1 MGFNSGKDNLT
12 DLEVDDGTLSVDASG
27 NKVGV
32 GTTSPSNVLQCNH
45 TGADG
50 DDGLLIVRSDSSTA
64 DTNLL
69 GGIGFDSTDGNVP
82 SSITEASAFIA
93 AYAAEAHGSGDKGGD
108 LVFGTSVINDDDDT
122 TSTEHMRILDSG
134 KVGIGTTSPKTK
146 LTVEGT
152 VTIKEQANADAD
164 TAAYGQLWVKNN
176 ATECQLYFTT
186 DTGDDIQITSGT
198 ALASSAGSTA
208 ADDIDSGDDAVS
220 IDTSSGN
227 ITVDSNAGSVVV
239 DGHTGVTVQSSN
251 SGDITLDSVADIVID
266 SAGGNIEF
274 KDAGTAQLLLDM
286 NTTAGE
292 QRIELEVDGDD
303 LVFYQYDGT
312 EVVRFTDGAAVEV
325 KDNLSLKSDASV
337 IKFGVNEEV
346 TLTHAHD
353 QGLVLEGN
361 GVTACPVLTLKN
373 TNNDATGGT
382 LKFLKD
388 GASVAD
394 NDVVGNITFVS
405 EDDGDNVHT
414 YATIKAD
421 IPDMTGGAEEG
432 RLTLSVASH
441 DGEMQPGLIITSG
454 DAEDEVNVTIGNG
467 AGDVLVTGNLGA
479 MTNMASGFADID
491 AAGKA
496 SRGDIIYG
504 IGSNIGS
511 LTAGK
516 IYYFKADG
524 SWAETDA
531 DAAATATGLIG
542 VATHSNHGS
551 GVLVRGFIALHTLD
565 GSQAVGGIVYLSE
578 TAAAGDATAPSASG
592 DIVRIIGYATSGSNT
607 IIYFDPDKSW
617 VEIA

>member
-208 ADDIDSGDDAVS
+208 ADDIDTGD
-220 IDTSSGN
+220 
-227 ITVDSNAGSVVV
+227 
-239 DGHTGVTVQSSN
+239 
-251 SGDITLDSVADIVID
+251 
-266 SAGGNIEF
+266 
-274 KDAGTAQLLLDM
+274 
-286 NTTAGE
+286 
-292 QRIELEVDGDD
+292 
-303 LVFYQYDGT
+303 
-312 EVVRFTDGAAVEV
+312 AAV
-325 KDNLSLKSDASV
+325 D
-337 IKFGVNEEV
+337 II
-346 TLTHAHD
+346 TT
-353 QGLVLEGN
+353 
-361 GVTACPVLTLKN
+361 
-373 TNNDATGGT
+373 
-382 LKFLKD
+382 
-388 GASVAD
+388 
-394 NDVVGNITFVS
+394 VGNITL
-405 EDDGDNVHT
+405 DAQAND
-414 YATIKAD
+414 AD
-421 IPDMTGGAEEG
+421 IIFKVDDAGA
-432 RLTLSVASH
+432 A
-441 DGEMQPGLIITSG
+441 
-454 DAEDEVNVTIGNG
+454 VT
-467 AGDVLVTGNLGA
+467 
-479 MTNMASGFADID
+479 
-491 AAGKA
+491 
-496 SRGDIIYG
+496 
-504 IGSNIGS
+504 
-511 LTAGK
+511 
-516 IYYFKADG
+516 
-524 SWAETDA
+524 
-531 DAAATATGLIG
+531 
-542 VATHSNHGS
+542 
-551 GVLVRGFIALHTLD
+551 ALTLD
-565 GSQAVGGIVYLSE
+565 GSDEGNAVFVNDLKLQSDSAAIHFGANNDIVLTHDADRGLILTQATETTAEPVLTIKTTGNFASGGGIEFLLDNGAGEGDDDVLGFLSFKGDD
-578 TAAAGDATAPSASG
+578 AGDAETQFAKISVLSSDVTNTDEGGQINFEVMAGGEDGTAAMANLLSIGGEDVANSAPCEVVINEG
-592 DIVRIIGYATSGSNT
+592 QINCDFPGYQQPR
-607 IIYFDPDKSW
+607 Y
-617 VEIA
+617 